1 MTNPPPKTRRQRLE
15 EEIAFL
21 ETQLEQVRRDRE
33 RAPWL
38 LTGLVLMLPAAYFYS
53 WVGAAIA
60 FVVVATTTGCAFYL
74 SVGHRAEY
82 EDKIARLEAELR
94 ALERIAP
101 TPSAAST

>member
-1 MTNPPPKTRRQRLE
+1 MTNPPPKTRRQRIE
-15 EEIAFL
+15 EEIAYL
-21 ETQLEQVRRDRE
+21 ETQLVQVQRDRE

-38 LTGLVLMLPAAYFYS
+38 LVGLVFLLPAAYFYS

-82 EDKIARLEAELR
+82 EDKIARLQKELE
-94 ALERIAP
+94 ALERPAP
-101 TPSAAST
+101 ARSAAHA